1 MPTPPPAAAST
12 EFITPPDVRVP
23 TPLFKD
29 IHEILDSRNSAAWC
43 MKKSQETLTLPI
55 LREHFPKT
63 FARMVFST
71 LAYDEEH
78 EPEFEDEEGEL
89 FWPDQ
94 CITGEGLGW
103 VCLMGKAM
111 IFEFGKEFGYMGKE
125 GIVPKP

>member
-1 MPTPPPAAAST
+1 
-12 EFITPPDVRVP
+12 
-23 TPLFKD
+23 
-29 IHEILDSRNSAAWC
+29 

-111 IFEFGKEFGYMGKE
+111 ISEFGKEIGYLGKE
-125 GIVPKP
+125 GIVPKPE